1 MLQCPTVFKLS
12 FTVINSNL
20 LKLLFIELKK
30 TLIELSYIFSID
42 DVIVVAGVEYE
53 NNEVVP
59 SCIEVLATSN
69 LYFSSDETQLHLTN
83 RVQLLA

>member
-30 TLIELSYIFSID
+30 TLIELD
-42 DVIVVAGVEYE
+42 A
-53 NNEVVP
+53 
-59 SCIEVLATSN
+59 
-69 LYFSSDETQLHLTN
+69 LTM
-83 RVQLLA
+83 